1 VLHNKLSIY
10 KGERNTAC
18 TLGEWREGGGGIH
31 NKLSIYEGEKNT
43 ACTLGEWREGGRR
56 GD

>member
-1 VLHNKLSIY
+1 MLHNKLSIY

-18 TLGEWREGGGGIH
+18 ILGEWRKGGGGIH